1 MSSRVNCQA
10 NSCADHK
17 INLARLNN
25 CPNLLR
31 VHLRRLIR
39 FFAILIALTACASGS
54 SDSTDSV
61 TNATSKTLAAITSE
75 SITTV
80 APTELSFTLAISGD
94 ILPHSRLWQGAKR
107 NATANSTTSKDI
119 DVYDFRPMFALVK
132 PILSSVDLAICHLET
147 PIAPPDEELSTFP
160 LFGVPGEITDALAYA
175 GYDRCSTA
183 SNHSMD
189 RGARGIDATLNALGR
204 VGISHTGMAR
214 TPQEINPKLIFVNGI
229 AIAHMSYTFSYNGLP
244 AANGETWRSA
254 LIDTDRILRDT
265 RQARK
270 LGAQVVLLSM
280 HWGNERES
288 APSSYQTKIADAITK
303 SGEVDLIIGSHA
315 HVLQPIKLVNGT
327 FVIYGLGNFLS
338 DMPTTPKDPPWPA
351 STQDGAIVTTKFTV
365 VADRKV
371 LVAKPVVI
379 PTWVDRDSGW
389 QIRSVVSDFKNNVS
403 SGTTRAELQASL
415 KRTTSV
421 LGEYIR

>member
-1 MSSRVNCQA
+1 M
-10 NSCADHK
+10 HF
-17 INLARLNN
+17 
-25 CPNLLR
+25 
-31 VHLRRLIR
+31 RRLIR
-39 FFAILIALTACASGS
+39 FCAFVVALTACATGS
-54 SDSTDSV
+54 TGSRTTITTKASTV
-61 TNATSKTLAAITSE
+61 TTNASS
-75 SITTV
+75 
-80 APTELSFTLAISGD
+80 APTELSFILAVSGD

-351 STQDGAIVTTKFTV
+351 STQDGAIVITKITVTT
-365 VADRKV
+365 DGKV
-371 LVAKPVVI
+371 LIAKPVVI
-379 PTWVDRDSGW
+379 PTWVDRNSGW
-389 QIRSVVSDFKNNVS
+389 QIRSVVSDIKNNVI
-403 SGTTRAELQASL
+403 SGATRAELQASL

>member
-1 MSSRVNCQA
+1 M
-10 NSCADHK
+10 
-17 INLARLNN
+17 
-25 CPNLLR
+25 
-31 VHLRRLIR
+31 HLRRLIR
-39 FFAILIALTACASGS
+39 FCAFVVALTACATGS
-54 SDSTDSV
+54 TGSRTTITTKASTV
-61 TNATSKTLAAITSE
+61 TTNASS
-75 SITTV
+75 
-80 APTELSFTLAISGD
+80 APTELSFTLAVSGD

-107 NATANSTTSKDI
+107 NATANSTASKDI

-147 PIAPPDEELSTFP
+147 PIAPADEELSTFP
-160 LFGVPGEITDALAYA
+160 FFGVPIEITDALAYA

-183 SNHSMD
+183 SNHAMD
-189 RGARGIDATLNALGR
+189 RGARGIDATLNALDR
-204 VGISHTGMAR
+204 VRISHTGMAR
-214 TPQEINPKLIFVNGI
+214 TPQEINPKLILVNGI
-229 AIAHMSYTFSYNGLP
+229 SIAHMSYTFSYNGLP
-244 AANGETWRSA
+244 AANGEDWRSA

-315 HVLQPIKLVNGT
+315 HVLQPIREVNGT
-327 FVIYGLGNFLS
+327 WVIYGLGNFLS

-351 STQDGAIVTTKFTV
+351 STQDGAIVTTKITV
-365 VADRKV
+365 ASDGKV
-371 LVAKPVVI
+371 LVAKPVVT
-379 PTWVDRDSGW
+379 PTWVDRNSGW
-389 QIRSVVSDFKNNVS
+389 QIRSVVSDLKNNVI

-415 KRTTSV
+415 KRTKSV

>member
-1 MSSRVNCQA
+1 M
-10 NSCADHK
+10 HF
-17 INLARLNN
+17 
-25 CPNLLR
+25 
-31 VHLRRLIR
+31 RRLIR
-39 FFAILIALTACASGS
+39 FCAFVVALTACATGS
-54 SDSTDSV
+54 TGSRTTITTKASTV
-61 TNATSKTLAAITSE
+61 TTNASS
-75 SITTV
+75 
-80 APTELSFTLAISGD
+80 APTELSFILAVSGD

-351 STQDGAIVTTKFTV
+351 STQDGAIVITKITVTT
-365 VADRKV
+365 DGKV
-371 LVAKPVVI
+371 LIAKPVVI

-421 LGEYIR
+421 LGEYIS